1 MNRALASAVRS
12 LARSPGRSLALLALM
27 CAAFLALTLIRAG
40 YADMFDRVKASVSRE
55 YGDISFALEG
65 GEGLGISDYR
75 SLKARILSDRRFRA
89 TRASV
94 RIDGLVG
101 LGDRSAPA
109 SGVAVETPI
118 LGAGLGPRPDGP
130 AGGDAGAAAGG
141 PVRAQ
146 LGAALAATLGAKE
159 GDVLSALIGDVGFDL
174 ELAGTV
180 ETEAAMLDRFYIRIP
195 LEALPAEDAARRIDR
210 IAIWLADARASRLDA
225 IRELTA
231 MSGLSG
237 YECSAYELG
246 NTVANGVVDVYEG
259 SFRVVLAAVA
269 LAMLLALGNAA
280 LLSSWERGSEW
291 GTMLALGSPF
301 RAVAAA
307 LTLEA
312 AVLSA
317 AACAIGSIL
326 ALAVSAAAN
335 LAGGIIL
342 PPPPTQAA
350 PVVVMFRPE
359 ASALA
364 LATALSLAC
373 AVVSSLAAALSVR
386 RRTIVELLFER
397 N

>member
-1 MNRALASAVRS
+1 MNRAAASAARS

-27 CAAFLALTLIRAG
+27 CAAFLALTMIRAG
-40 YADMFDRVKASVSRE
+40 YADMFDRVKASVTRE

-65 GEGLGISDYR
+65 GEGLGISDYL
-75 SLKARILSDRRFRA
+75 SLKARILSDGRFRA

-94 RIDGLVG
+94 SIDGLAG

-109 SGVAVETPI
+109 SGVAVEEAI
-118 LGAGLGPRPDGP
+118 GEAL
-130 AGGDAGAAAGG
+130 AAAGS
-141 PVRAQ
+141 PAPAQ
-146 LGAALAATLGAKE
+146 LGAALAETLGAQK
-159 GDVLSALIGDVGFDL
+159 GDRLSALIGDVGFDL
-174 ELAGTV
+174 ELSRIV
-180 ETEAAMLDRFYIRIP
+180 ETEAAMLDRFYLRIP
-195 LEALPAEDAARRIDR
+195 LEALPAEDAAWRIDR
-210 IAIWLADARASRLDA
+210 IGIWLADAKASRLDA
-225 IRELTA
+225 IRELSA
-231 MSGLSG
+231 MPGLSG
-237 YECSAYELG
+237 YEPSSYELG
-246 NTVANGVVDVYEG
+246 NTIANSVVDVYEG

-301 RAVAAA
+301 KAVASA

-312 AVLSA
+312 VVLSA
-317 AACAIGSIL
+317 AACLIGSALTL
-326 ALAVSAAAN
+326 ALSAAAN
-335 LAGGIIL
+335 LAGGIVL

-350 PVVVMFRPE
+350 PVVVRFRPE

-373 AVVSSLAAALSVR
+373 AIVSSLAAALSVR
-386 RRTIVELLFER
+386 RRSIVELLFER

>member
-1 MNRALASAVRS
+1 VTRALASAARS

-55 YGDISFALEG
+55 DGDASFTLEG
-65 GEGLGISDYR
+65 GQGLGIHDYL
-75 SLKARILSDRRFRA
+75 SLKARLLSKGRFRA

-109 SGVAVETPI
+109 SGIAVEDSI
-118 LGAGLGPRPDGP
+118 IEAGLGRLSRPGGP
-130 AGGDAGAAAGG
+130 A
-141 PVRAQ
+141 RAQ

-159 GDVLSALIGDVGFDL
+159 GDGITALIGDVGFDL

-195 LEALPAEDAARRIDR
+195 LEALSAEDAAWRIDR
-210 IAIWLADARASRLDA
+210 IGIWLADASASRLDA
-225 IRELTA
+225 IRELSA
-231 MSGLSG
+231 MPELSG

-246 NTVANGVVDVYEG
+246 NTIANSVVDVYEG

-280 LLSSWERGSEW
+280 LLSSWERSSEW

-301 RAVAAA
+301 SAVAAA

-317 AACAIGSIL
+317 AACVIGSVL
-326 ALAVSAAAN
+326 TLAVSAAAN

-342 PPPPTQAA
+342 PPPPTQTAA
-350 PVVVMFRPE
+350 VVVKFRPE

-373 AVVSSLAAALSVR
+373 AVVSSLAAALGVR
-386 RRTIVELLFER
+386 RRTVVELLFER